1 MKKREK
7 KWRQRPEKRR
17 GWLFGALGVCLL
29 AAAVLLADAFLVEP
43 NWIDVSRYD
52 VPARVQ
58 APLKIAQLSD
68 LHTYGLGWR
77 ERRMLEILNREK
89 PDVILITGDT
99 LASNGG
105 NYQMCRLVYQ
115 RLHAPLGVWFVRGN
129 WENWRPLRHEREYY
143 QSAGIHLLVNQS
155 AELRKD
161 VWLVGLDD
169 PLTGTP
175 ALAKALRGIPEGV
188 FTIVMFH
195 SPGYFHRIAGQM
207 DLCLAGHTHGGQVRI
222 PFMYPLWLPGGV
234 GRYLEGWYVERGTRM
249 YVSRG
254 LGMSVF
260 PVRFN
265 CRPELAFI
273 TLEP

>member
-1 MKKREK
+1 MGRTRKKRA
-7 KWRQRPEKRR
+7 
-17 GWLFGALGVCLL
+17 GWLIWSLGVCCLV
-29 AAAVLLADAFLVEP
+29 AAVLAADAFLIEP
-43 NWIDVSRYD
+43 NWIDVSRYN

-77 ERRMLEILNREK
+77 ERRMLKILDDEK

-99 LASNGG
+99 LASKGG
-105 NYQMCRLVYQ
+105 NYEMCRQVYEK
-115 RLHAPLGVWFVRGN
+115 LHAPLGVWFARGN
-129 WENWRPLRHEREYY
+129 WENWRPVRHEREYY
-143 QSAGIHLLVNQS
+143 QSAAIHLLVNQS
-155 AELRKD
+155 AKLRDD
-161 VWLVGLDD
+161 VWLAGLDD

-175 ALAKALRGIPEGV
+175 LLDKALHGIPEGA
-188 FTIVMFH
+188 FTIVMLH

-207 DLCLAGHTHGGQVRI
+207 DLCLTGHTHGGQVRI

-265 CRPELAFI
+265 CRPELVFI
-273 TLEP
+273 TLQP